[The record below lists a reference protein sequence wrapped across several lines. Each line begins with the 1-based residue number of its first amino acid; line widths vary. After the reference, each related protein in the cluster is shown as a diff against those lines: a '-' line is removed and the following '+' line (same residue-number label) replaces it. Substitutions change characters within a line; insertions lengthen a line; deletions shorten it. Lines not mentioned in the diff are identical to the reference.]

1 MCLENRPLAEQVL
14 EELGEERIRYTFII
28 VIIIIIINI
37 IFIIIIIFNI
47 IRRGGRILD
56 VARDGYYNSEM
67 CIEDFDEVNTYT
79 HIYT

>member
-47 IRRGGRILD
+47 IRRGRRILD

-67 CIEDFDEVNTYT
+67 CIEDFDEVSTYT